1 MENDWLEWL
10 HTLTH
15 ICKYVHITYLDICFS
30 YVYRAHI
37 HVHLPI
43 SILCYV
49 YIYFFRIYAFI
60 CTRILLY
67 ILCTCSIWWYEV
79 CMYISLYI
87 YIYIVYILLTVDSTH
102 LQKMNNNN
110 NSTSSCSHQPAAG
123 CSSPS
128 LLKVFPGFRLQ
139 GFAST
144 TCFRH
149 RCGCQGSLGRDGGWM
164 MFWTQVGCRGCF
176 FLFVFLQD
184 LCFACF
190 VFVFFCFLFVE
201 LG

>member
-1 MENDWLEWL
+1 MLFICLQGTYSCASTYKHIMLCVHLFFQNICIHMYPYFTV
-10 HTLTH
+10 HTLH
-15 ICKYVHITYLDICFS
+15 MFNLMIWS
-30 YVYRAHI
+30 M
-37 HVHLPI
+37 
-43 SILCYV
+43 YV
-49 YIYFFRIYAFI
+49 YI
-60 CTRILLY
+60 
-67 ILCTCSIWWYEV
+67 SI
-79 CMYISLYI
+79 YISI

-123 CSSPS
+123 CFSPS

-176 FLFVFLQD
+176 FLFVF
-184 LCFACF
+184 FAGF
-190 VFVFFCFLFVE
+190 VFCLFCFCVFFVFCL
-201 LG
+201 

>member
-1 MENDWLEWL
+1 MCTSIFSEYMYSYVPVFYCTYFAHVQFDDM
-10 HTLTH
+10 
-15 ICKYVHITYLDICFS
+15 KYVCIYLD
-30 YVYRAHI
+30 
-37 HVHLPI
+37 
-43 SILCYV
+43 
-49 YIYFFRIYAFI
+49 
-60 CTRILLY
+60 LY
-67 ILCTCSIWWYEV
+67 I
-79 CMYISLYI
+79 YI

-123 CSSPS
+123 CFSPS

-176 FLFVFLQD
+176 FLFVF
-184 LCFACF
+184 FAGF
-190 VFVFFCFLFVE
+190 VFCLFCFCVFFVFCL
-201 LG
+201 